1 MKTIKVYQS
10 EYNKKIPLE
19 YIGRVKYVGITFG
32 VDSLTN
38 DKIYNVVYDKNRTIK
53 IVDDSNEDYYYDLI
67 NPSPIDGSSDGGKF
81 YIIEDL
87 NGILSKIIK

>member
-19 YIGRVKYVGITFG
+19 YIGRVKYVGETFG

-38 DKIYNVVYDKNRTIK
+38 DKIYNVVYDENKTIK

-67 NPSPIDGSSDGGKF
+67 NPRPLDGSSYGGKF

-87 NGILSKIIK
+87 NGILSKIIE

>member
-19 YIGRVKYVGITFG
+19 YIGRVKYVGKTFG